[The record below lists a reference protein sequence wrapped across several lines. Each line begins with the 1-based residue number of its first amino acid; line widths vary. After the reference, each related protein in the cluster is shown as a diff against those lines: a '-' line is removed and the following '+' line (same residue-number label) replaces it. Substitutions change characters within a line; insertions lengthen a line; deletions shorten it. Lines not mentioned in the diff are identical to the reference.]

1 MIKNVIKKEQI
12 EFEGFIP
19 LRKGKKTI
27 KTYQSASQKLQN
39 QHSLKRSRRRW
50 RFTANLP
57 QDVDKR
63 QSIKPRI

>member
-27 KTYQSASQKLQN
+27 KTYQSASPKLQN
-39 QHSLKRSRRRW
+39 QHSLKRSRRR
-50 RFTANLP
+50 
-57 QDVDKR
+57 
-63 QSIKPRI
+63 